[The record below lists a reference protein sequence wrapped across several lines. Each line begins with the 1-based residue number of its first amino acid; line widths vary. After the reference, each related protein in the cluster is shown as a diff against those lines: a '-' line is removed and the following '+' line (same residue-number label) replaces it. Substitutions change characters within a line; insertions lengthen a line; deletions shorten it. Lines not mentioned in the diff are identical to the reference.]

1 MRIEQNYSL
10 LKHNTFG
17 LDVKTNYFVEYET
30 ETDLQKLLRDEF
42 FFSQRFWHIGQGSN
56 LLFLSDFDGIIVHS
70 AIQGIE
76 KIMEDER
83 SVWLKTGAG
92 NDWDS
97 FVAYCVK
104 NGWGGLENLS
114 LIPGEVGA
122 SAVQNIGA
130 YGAEVSERIEEVH
143 AYSLETGEKQIFSN
157 AECNYSYRNSFF
169 KQPENKG
176 KYYVTHVV
184 FKLSKQPEFRLDYGN
199 IREYTAEKPVSL
211 QTVREAVIAVRK
223 SKLPDP
229 KKTGNA
235 GSFFMNPYIYKE
247 HFQRLKKLYPDIPC
261 YPVSEEMVKV
271 PAAWLIEQCGM
282 KGKTAGGAAVHEKHA
297 LIIINKGNATG
308 QEIASLAEEIRKA
321 VKEKFDIELQPEVNY
336 I

>member
-17 LDVKTNYFVEYET
+17 LDVKTKYFVEYES
-30 ETDLQKLLRDEF
+30 EADLQKLLHDEF
-42 FFSQRFWHIGQGSN
+42 FFSQCFWHIGHGSN
-56 LLFLSDFDGIIVHS
+56 LLFLGDFDGIIVHS
-70 AIQGIE
+70 AIMGIE
-76 KIMEDER
+76 KIKEDAH
-83 SVWLKTGAG
+83 SVWLKVGAG

-97 FVAYCVK
+97 LVAFCVE

-114 LIPGEVGA
+114 LIPGETGA
-122 SAVQNIGA
+122 AAVQNIGA

-143 AYSLETGEKQIFSN
+143 AYSLETGEKRFFSN
-157 AECNYSYRNSFF
+157 ADCEYSYRNSFF
-169 KQPENKG
+169 KKSENKG

-184 FKLSKQPEFRLDYGN
+184 FKLSKQPEFRPDYGN
-199 IREYTAEKPVSL
+199 IREYLAGKPVSL
-211 QTVREAVIAVRK
+211 QTMREAVIAVRE

-235 GSFFMNPYIYKE
+235 GSFFMNPYTSME
-247 HFQRLKKLYPDIPC
+247 HFQILKKSYPDIPH
-261 YPVSEEMVKV
+261 YPVDEEIVKV
-271 PAAWLIEQCGM
+271 PAAWLIEQCGL
-282 KGKTAGGAAVHEKHA
+282 KGKTSGGAAVHERHA
-297 LIIINKGNATG
+297 LVIINQNRATG
-308 QEIASLAEEIRKA
+308 QEIASLAEEICNA

>member
-17 LDVKTNYFVEYET
+17 LDVKTRYFVEYET

-42 FFSQRFWHIGQGSN
+42 FMSQCFWHIGKGSN
-56 LLFLSDFDGIIVHS
+56 LLFLGDFDGIIVHS
-70 AIQGIE
+70 AIKGIE
-76 KIMEDER
+76 KIKEDTH
-83 SVWLKTGAG
+83 SVWLKAGAG

-97 FVAYCVK
+97 FVASCVV

-143 AYSLETGEKQIFSN
+143 AYSLETGEKRIFSN
-157 AECNYSYRNSFF
+157 AECDYSYRNSFF
-169 KQPENKG
+169 KKPENKG
-176 KYYVTHVV
+176 KYYVVHVV
-184 FKLSKQPEFRLDYGN
+184 FKLSKDPEFRLDYGN
-199 IREYTAEKPVSL
+199 IREYLDGKPVSL
-211 QTVREAVIAVRK
+211 QTVRDAVIAIRK

-229 KKTGNA
+229 EKTGNA
-235 GSFFMNPYIYKE
+235 GSFFVNPYVPMD
-247 HFQRLKKLYPDIPC
+247 HFRNLQDC
-261 YPVSEEMVKV
+261 YPNIPHYPVDEETVKV
-271 PAAWLIEQCGM
+271 PAAWLIEQCGL
-282 KGKTAGGAAVHEKHA
+282 KGKTTGGAAVHEKHA
-297 LIIINKGNATG
+297 LIIVNQNGATG
-308 QEIASLAEEIRKA
+308 QDIALLAEEICKA
-321 VKEKFDIELQPEVNY
+321 VMEKFNIELQPEVNY